1 MTGQI
6 SIRLPS
12 SMIAQLNRMA
22 KETGQKRAEILRQM
36 IALGIEQSTKKHD
49 PILAQIEDLKS
60 EVLDVLKSIPQ
71 QLRDGGHAT
80 EKPGDVNHRRQPVEK
95 PDVLTA
101 DDSADENATTI
112 LAGETPKNKR
122 RENDIQSDR
131 TEDSSSPATKKDDSI
146 GARLN
151 RARLS
156 LGLSI
161 AQVGQELNIDPVITR
176 DVLENGRR
184 VPASRAIRVE
194 AKLQQWESR
203 LTAQDT

>member
-1 MTGQI
+1 MD
-6 SIRLPS
+6 
-12 SMIAQLNRMA
+12 
-22 KETGQKRAEILRQM
+22 
-36 IALGIEQSTKKHD
+36 KK
-49 PILAQIEDLKS
+49 
-60 EVLDVLKSIPQ
+60 
-71 QLRDGGHAT
+71 T
-80 EKPGDVNHRRQPVEK
+80 NEKN
-95 PDVLTA
+95 
-101 DDSADENATTI
+101 
-112 LAGETPKNKR
+112 TPKNKR
-122 RENDIQSDR
+122 RDNDIQSVG
-131 TEDSSSPATKKDDSI
+131 TVDSSLPATKKDDSI